1 MLRHLATEVGDE
13 WRRLA
18 QCLGIRSIRQQAI
31 IRKTNFLARDF
42 RLIPTHFCHAT
53 TLQLRAFARHFRH
66 FGFSFFLFL
75 TPGIFTTWGIKNN
88 KKGF

>member
-42 RLIPTHFCHAT
+42 RLVPTHFCHAT
-53 TLQLRAFARHFRH
+53 TLQLRAFARYYRH
-66 FGFSFFLFL
+66 FGFSFFFVFN
-75 TPGIFTTWGIKNN
+75 PGDLYYLGY
-88 KKGF
+88 KK